1 MTSATFTPVMSRL
14 RALGRW
20 PDDVDVWRV
29 SIPEEIT
36 DWPLVEGHL
45 SEEERF
51 RAARYLRDKDRLR
64 FAVTRAA
71 LRALLVERTG
81 VPAEV
86 LGFNLGPNGKPALDD
101 YPQIR
106 FNVTHSGQHALI
118 AMSDLRQV
126 GIDVQIVDPTFRWRE
141 LLALVCTANEQQ
153 MIISS
158 PEDSQSQMFFRCW
171 TGKEAILKARG
182 IGITEGL
189 PRVSLDLLSPGGQ
202 RLGDPTSDEG
212 SVTTFFQLHWLTE
225 IAGYAACI
233 AFET

>member
-1 MTSATFTPVMSRL
+1 MSRL
-14 RALGRW
+14 RLFGRW

-36 DWPLVEGHL
+36 DWPSVEGHL
-45 SEEERF
+45 SEDERL
-51 RAARYLRDKDRLR
+51 RASRYLRDKDRLR

-81 VPAEV
+81 VPAET
-86 LGFNLGPNGKPALDD
+86 LGFTLGPNGKPALDD
-101 YPQIR
+101 YPQVR

-118 AMSDLRQV
+118 AMADLRQV
-126 GIDVQIVDPTFRWRE
+126 GVDVQVVDPALCWRE
-141 LLALVCTANEQQ
+141 MLALVCTANERR
-153 MIISS
+153 MIIST

-182 IGITEGL
+182 VGIAEGL
-189 PRVSLDLLSPGGQ
+189 LCVSRDLLSPGGQ
-202 RLGDPTSDEG
+202 RLGDPASDEA
-212 SVTTFFQLHWLTE
+212 SVRTFFQLHWLTE